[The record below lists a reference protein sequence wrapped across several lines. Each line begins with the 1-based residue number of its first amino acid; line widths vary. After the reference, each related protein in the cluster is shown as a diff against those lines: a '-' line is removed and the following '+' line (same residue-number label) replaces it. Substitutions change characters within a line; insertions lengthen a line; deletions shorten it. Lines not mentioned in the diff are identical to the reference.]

1 MHRLLQSYR
10 QTRNETMNAYL
21 TPDEKARLYT
31 VTEADQR
38 ILHEQFPDLYDAPV
52 FYDTLELLEADP
64 DEMLETIFLQRSDGK
79 HAIYPG
85 CHVAIYGEP
94 GSGKTMLAK
103 YATMQALNAGHR
115 VAHIDIDDNRK
126 EIIAH
131 DVLNFGSSRDAM
143 LARWKLAQP
152 DSLNMLDQLWEKLLE
167 GDYGLVIID
176 SMASLEGL
184 TSADAN
190 MGLDFV
196 QRIYLPYVKK
206 LMNAGTA
213 VISIDHT
220 GKDRDRKGAMGS
232 TQKLAKSDLAIHVVV
247 PETGEGLVPGDLGH
261 VALYIDKDRYGVTK
275 ANSQLREYKA
285 GHMRSF
291 WGTFTIP
298 GTGLKDATITSPSS
312 KAPNIVNYNFP

>member
-1 MHRLLQSYR
+1 MTEYISEEERA
-10 QTRNETMNAYL
+10 T
-21 TPDEKARLYT
+21 LYT
-31 VTEADQR
+31 VTEADQQK
-38 ILHEQFPDLYDAPV
+38 LHEMWPDLYPAPV
-52 FYDTLELLEADP
+52 FYDTAELLNADP
-64 DEMLETIFLQRSDGK
+64 DEMLETCYLQRNDGV

-103 YATMQALNAGHR
+103 FATMQALNAGHK

-126 EIIAH
+126 EIVAH
-131 DVLNFGSSRDAM
+131 DILNFGAERGAM

-152 DSLNMLDQLWEKLLE
+152 DSIERLDALWEKLLAD
-167 GDYGLVIID
+167 GYGMVIID

-196 QRIYLPYVKK
+196 QRIYLPYVKR
-206 LMNAGTA
+206 LMNAGCA

-232 TQKLAKSDLAIHVVV
+232 TQKLAKSDLAIHVVL
-247 PETGEGLVPGDLGH
+247 PESGEGLVPGELGT

-275 ANSQLREYKA
+275 ANSQLREYRA

-298 GTGLKDATITSPSS
+298 ATGLSQAVIQAPSKS
-312 KAPNIVNYNFP
+312 APNQVRYDFK

>member
-1 MHRLLQSYR
+1 MNYI
-10 QTRNETMNAYL
+10 NE
-21 TPDEKARLYT
+21 EERARLYT
-31 VTEADQR
+31 VTEADQQR
-38 ILHEQFPDLYDAPV
+38 LHDFFPDLYPAPV
-52 FYDTLELLEADP
+52 FYDTAELLDADP
-64 DEMLETIFLQRSDGK
+64 NDMLETCYLQRSDGV

-85 CHVAIYGEP
+85 CHVAVYGEP

-103 YATMQALNAGHR
+103 YATMQAINAGHK

-131 DVLNFGSSRDAM
+131 DVLNFGAERGAM

-152 DSLNMLDQLWEKLLE
+152 DSIEKLDALWEKLITD
-167 GDYGLVIID
+167 GYGMVIID

-196 QRIYLPYVKK
+196 QRIYLPYVKR
-206 LMNAGTA
+206 LMNAGCA

-232 TQKLAKSDLAIHVVV
+232 TQKLAKSDLAIHVVL
-247 PETGEGLVPGDLGH
+247 PESGEGLVPGELGT

-275 ANSQLREYKA
+275 ANSQLREYRA

-298 GTGLKDATITSPSS
+298 GTGLKDATISAPS
-312 KAPNIVNYNFP
+312 KTAPNQVRYDFK

>member
-1 MHRLLQSYR
+1 MSEYQAF
-10 QTRNETMNAYL
+10 NV
-21 TPDEKARLYT
+21 TP
-31 VTEADQR
+31 ADQAQ
-38 ILHEQFPDLYDAPV
+38 LHEFFPDLYEAPV
-52 FYDTLELLEADP
+52 FYDTGQLLESDP
-64 DEMLETIFLQRSDGK
+64 NDMLETIFLQRQDGI

-103 YATMQALNAGHR
+103 FATMQALNAGHK

-126 EIIAH
+126 EIVAH
-131 DVLNFGSSRDAM
+131 DVLNFGAEREAM
-143 LARWKLAQP
+143 IARWNLAQP
-152 DSLNMLDQLWEKLLE
+152 DSIERLDALWERLLA
-167 GDYGLVIID
+167 DNYGMVIID

-196 QRIYLPYVKK
+196 QRIYLPYVKR
-206 LMNAGTA
+206 LMNAGTT

-232 TQKLAKSDLAIHVVV
+232 TQKLAKSDLAIHVVL
-247 PETGEGLVPGDLGH
+247 PDSGEGLVPGELGT

-275 ANSQLREYKA
+275 AHSQLREYKA

-298 GTGLKDATITSPSS
+298 ATGLSQAIIQSPSNNATN
-312 KAPNIVNYNFP
+312 KVRYDFQ

>member
-1 MHRLLQSYR
+1 MTEY
-10 QTRNETMNAYL
+10 TAFNV
-21 TPDEKARLYT
+21 TP
-31 VTEADQR
+31 ADQQQ
-38 ILHEQFPDLYDAPV
+38 LHEFFPDLYEAPV
-52 FYDTLELLEADP
+52 FYDTEQLLDADP
-64 DEMLETIFLQRSDGK
+64 NDTLDTCFMQRNDGI

-85 CHVAIYGEP
+85 SHVALYGEP

-103 YATMQALNAGHR
+103 FATMQALNAGYK

-131 DVLNFGSSRDAM
+131 DVHKFGAHRDKM
-143 LARWKLAQP
+143 LAQWRLAQP
-152 DSLNMLDQLWEKLLE
+152 DSIDRLNSLWERLIADE
-167 GDYGLVIID
+167 YSLVIVD

-196 QRIYLPYVKK
+196 QRIYLPYIKR
-206 LMNAGTA
+206 LMNAGCA

-220 GKDRDRKGAMGS
+220 GKDRERKGAMGS
-232 TQKLAKSDLAIHVVV
+232 TQKLAKSDLAIHVVL
-247 PETGEGLVPGDLGH
+247 PESGEGLVPGELGT

-275 ANSQLREYKA
+275 ANSQLREYRA

-291 WGTFTIP
+291 FGTFTIP
-298 GTGLKDATITSPSS
+298 ATGLSEATIQAPSNNATN
-312 KAPNIVNYNFP
+312 KVPYNFR

>member
-1 MHRLLQSYR
+1 MSEYI
-10 QTRNETMNAYL
+10 NEE
-21 TPDEKARLYT
+21 DRARLYT
-31 VTEADQR
+31 ITEAEQEL
-38 ILHEQFPDLYDAPV
+38 LHESFPDLYPAPV
-52 FYDTLELLEADP
+52 FYDTAQLLDADP
-64 DEMLETIFLQRSDGK
+64 NETLETAFLERSDGIK
-79 HAIYPG
+79 AIYPG

-103 YATMQALNAGHR
+103 FATMQALRDGHK

-131 DVLNFGSSRDAM
+131 DILKFGADRGAII
-143 LARWKLAQP
+143 ARWKLSQP
-152 DSLNMLDQLWEKLLE
+152 DSIEKLDTLWEKLLE
-167 GDYGLVIID
+167 GEYGLVIID

-196 QRIYLPYVKK
+196 QRIYLPYVKR
-206 LMNAGTA
+206 LMNAGCA

-220 GKDRDRKGAMGS
+220 GKDRERKGAMGS
-232 TQKLAKSDLAIHVVV
+232 TQKLAKSDLAIHVVL
-247 PETGEGLVPGDLGH
+247 PESGEGLVPGELGT

-275 ANSQLREYKA
+275 ANSQLREYRA

-298 GTGLKDATITSPSS
+298 ATGLHQAIIQAPSNKAT
-312 KAPNIVNYNFP
+312 NQVRYDFR

>member
-1 MHRLLQSYR
+1 
-10 QTRNETMNAYL
+10 
-21 TPDEKARLYT
+21 
-31 VTEADQR
+31 
-38 ILHEQFPDLYDAPV
+38 
-52 FYDTLELLEADP
+52 
-64 DEMLETIFLQRSDGK
+64 MLETVFLQRSDGV

-85 CHVAIYGEP
+85 CHVALYGEP

-103 YATMQALNAGHR
+103 FATMQAIKAGHK

-131 DVLNFGSSRDAM
+131 DVHKFGAHRDKM
-143 LARWKLAQP
+143 LAQWRLAQP
-152 DSLNMLDQLWEKLLE
+152 DSIDRLNSLWERLIADE
-167 GDYGLVIID
+167 YSLVIVD

-196 QRIYLPYVKK
+196 QRIYLPYIKR
-206 LMNAGTA
+206 LMNAGCA

-220 GKDRDRKGAMGS
+220 GKDRERKGAMGS
-232 TQKLAKSDLAIHVVV
+232 TQKLAKSDLAIHVVL
-247 PETGEGLVPGDLGH
+247 PESGEGLVPGELGT

-275 ANSQLREYKA
+275 ANSQLREYRA

-298 GTGLKDATITSPSS
+298 ATGLSQATIQAPS
-312 KAPNIVNYNFP
+312 KNATNQVRYDFK